1 MVPAKE
7 THMKARLLFSLAAVS
22 MVASPVMAATPAAP
36 AKAVKTVK
44 HSKKHGIAA
53 AASTSTKTK

>member
-1 MVPAKE
+1 
-7 THMKARLLFSLAAVS
+7 MKARLLFSLAAVS

>member
-22 MVASPVMAATPAAP
+22 LVASPVMAATPAAP

-44 HSKKHGIAA
+44 HSKKHATS
-53 AASTSTKTK
+53 AASSTKTK